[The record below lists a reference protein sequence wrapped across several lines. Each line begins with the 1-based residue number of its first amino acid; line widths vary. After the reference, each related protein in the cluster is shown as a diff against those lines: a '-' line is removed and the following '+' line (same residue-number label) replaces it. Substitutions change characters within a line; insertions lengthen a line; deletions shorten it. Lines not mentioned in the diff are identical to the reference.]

1 VRSRT
6 VKSASASFAI
16 ALLLLLSLTS
26 CRNLL
31 RYHLLG
37 PARDWQARSGQVLY
51 RGPRVHLVG
60 EVLVRY
66 SRAGDF
72 ELTVTKGPAVPLF
85 VLRQN
90 ADFARV
96 QGPLARG
103 TWSGPV
109 AHAPM
114 HLRGWLGLRSALM
127 QNQNTT
133 VKYTEGAETFVFQ
146 F

>member
-1 VRSRT
+1 MAHVAFLLFRSCATLLRAVPAALTRSEQRDARGNTRSTRGHRVVRPRT
-6 VKSASASFAI
+6 FKSASAPFAI
-16 ALLLLLSLTS
+16 ALTFLIGLTS
-26 CRNLL
+26 CQNLL

-72 ELTVTKGPAVPLF
+72 ELTVTKGPGVPLF
-85 VLRQN
+85 ALRQN

-96 QGPLARG
+96 QG
-103 TWSGPV
+103 
-109 AHAPM
+109 
-114 HLRGWLGLRSALM
+114 
-127 QNQNTT
+127 
-133 VKYTEGAETFVFQ
+133 
-146 F
+146 